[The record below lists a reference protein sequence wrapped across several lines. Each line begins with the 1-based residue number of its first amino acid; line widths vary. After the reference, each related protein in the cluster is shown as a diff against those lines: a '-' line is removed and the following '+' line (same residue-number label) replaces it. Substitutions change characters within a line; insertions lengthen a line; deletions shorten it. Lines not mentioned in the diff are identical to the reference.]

1 MCRSSSGRR
10 DYAPCRSLCCPLR
23 AWKACPEKIPAQ
35 KGFLFQLCQS
45 EKFNELK
52 RFFFQLRLF
61 FCLLCYFKAFFNE
74 KMFKFHKGHCSTIR
88 WRFCHF
94 KTKFKQNKNL
104 QITIGPINCFRRHNL
119 IWKKKRKSEND
130 KWEEAMKRDETRL
143 DGWPNEKLLSG
154 CVNHI
159 YSGIALLWIHYTH
172 AFNAAGLQSEWLKIH
187 TCTPPHKELPA
198 KLQIIHCG
206 IPWCFWH
213 FTETMPTIDWWA
225 TTKAFCARTMWP
237 IFGSSPGFNE
247 TNLSKKF
254 QLLNLVLLVHK
265 HIVNKIGWFLFS
277 ENFCGSDGLLRGV
290 GWKLATRKTW

>member
-1 MCRSSSGRR
+1 MLSSSSMK
-10 DYAPCRSLCCPLR
+10 SLSWENPSTKRVFVSTLSVWKVQWVKEIFFSNFVYFFVCC
-23 AWKACPEKIPAQ
+23 AI
-35 KGFLFQLCQS
+35 
-45 EKFNELK
+45 
-52 RFFFQLRLF
+52 LRLF
-61 FCLLCYFKAFFNE
+61 FNE
-74 KMFKFHKGHCSTIR
+74 IMFKFHKGHCSTIR

-187 TCTPPHKELPA
+187 TCTPPTKNSQQSCKSYIVGYLDA
-198 KLQIIHCG
+198 SG
-206 IPWCFWH
+206 ISQKPC
-213 FTETMPTIDWWA
+213 
-225 TTKAFCARTMWP
+225 
-237 IFGSSPGFNE
+237 
-247 TNLSKKF
+247 
-254 QLLNLVLLVHK
+254 QLLIDEQPQKLSVLELCGRYLAQAQVLMK
-265 HIVNKIGWFLFS
+265 PTFLKSFS
-277 ENFCGSDGLLRGV
+277 Y
-290 GWKLATRKTW
+290 